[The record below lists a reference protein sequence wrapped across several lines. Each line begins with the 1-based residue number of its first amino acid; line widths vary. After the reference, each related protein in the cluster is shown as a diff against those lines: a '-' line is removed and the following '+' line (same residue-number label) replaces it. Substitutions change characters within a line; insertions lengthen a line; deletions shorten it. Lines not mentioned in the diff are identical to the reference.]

1 MDGIVNHNAMRGD
14 IHNIKGHMKPSKELV
29 TLDLETTGTWIEKD
43 RIIEIAM
50 IKSLP
55 SGEEMIYNRRV
66 NPGMRIPPAVVELTG
81 IDDAAVKDAPSFSE
95 IAGEVSVFLGNA
107 DLAGFNIE
115 TFDLPLLERE
125 LNSCGYKFSA
135 QGRRIY
141 DARKIYHLNEKR
153 DLSAAYSFYCGKTLE
168 NAHSALADTRA
179 CLEVLV
185 SQAARYIG
193 EEAGIEELVKFDYK
207 PRPEFYDEERRFRWW
222 NGGLYIMFGKYAR
235 KYSLED
241 LAREDRK
248 YLEWIVSADFSA
260 SVKEL
265 AEKAL
270 RGEFPKNPAEE
281 VQPAGGQS

>member
-1 MDGIVNHNAMRGD
+1 
-14 IHNIKGHMKPSKELV
+14 MKLSKELI

-43 RIIEIAM
+43 KIIEIAM
-50 IKSLP
+50 IKSFP
-55 SGEEMIYNRRV
+55 SGEEQVYSKRV
-66 NPGMRIPPAVVELTG
+66 NPGMNIPPAVIELTG
-81 IDDAAVKDAPSFSE
+81 IDDEAVKEAPAFGE
-95 IAGEVSVFLGNA
+95 IAGEVSAFLGDA

-115 TFDLPLLERE
+115 AFDLPLLGKE

-141 DARKIYHLNEKR
+141 DAKKIYHLNEKR
-153 DLSAAYSFYCGKTLE
+153 DLSAAYRFYCGKTLE
-168 NAHSALADTRA
+168 DAHSALADTRA

-185 SQAARYIG
+185 SQASKYIG
-193 EEAGIEELVKFDYK
+193 EGSGIEELGKFDYK
-207 PRPEFYDEERRFRWW
+207 PKPEFYDEERRFRWW
-222 NGGLYIMFGKYAR
+222 NGKLYIMFGKYAR

-248 YLEWIVSADFSA
+248 YLEWIVSADFSL

-270 RGEFPKNPAEE
+270 RGEFPKNPAGEGQAPGNE
-281 VQPAGGQS
+281 VNGG